1 MLREYDACF
10 VTYFPTVDCQPACQN
25 GALCTRIEN
34 INRCFCRAGTRG
46 QSCQDAGLLFR
57 NVFLDVTALAY
68 VRI

>member
-1 MLREYDACF
+1 MHVLSHIFLQSTASPPARTERCVRASKTSTDASAE
-10 VTYFPTVDCQPACQN
+10 Q
-25 GALCTRIEN
+25 L
-34 INRCFCRAGTRG
+34 GTRG